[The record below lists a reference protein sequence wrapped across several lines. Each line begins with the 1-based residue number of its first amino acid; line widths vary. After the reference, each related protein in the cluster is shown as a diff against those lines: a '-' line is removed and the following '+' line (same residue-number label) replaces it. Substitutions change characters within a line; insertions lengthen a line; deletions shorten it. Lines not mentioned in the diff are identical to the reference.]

1 MDLPPDE
8 PVTTEPTGVDPSGS
22 GPARP
27 FAPQSTL
34 ALDHVPPINVEVGS
48 GASGLPAVKREPGPL
63 EAGGLRIVIIA
74 WCFWLL
80 GSWGFSWLAD
90 TGLPRVRWMLL
101 SGVLG
106 MMVVWPA
113 LRLSQ
118 PAHPREPG
126 RGAAQSFLDW
136 LAMIVVFQAV
146 IWSLHLIAGWTME
159 RGYWLD
165 AAIVS
170 WTLLSAL
177 IVAWGRMSAQPWVR
191 TAAMALVLGVV
202 LAEPVLGV
210 TGVYRDPVGMRVSP
224 LGTLWALTTLPDRA
238 PLGAW
243 QERIVVVG
251 LAAAAG
257 WGVLAALGWLRR
269 DRRKTDLL
277 LEDDP
282 YGQAVEVID
291 VAAGQRE
298 RSASARMAHPP
309 DPANRGEDD
318 TNPG

>member
-8 PVTTEPTGVDPSGS
+8 PVTPAPSDDDRGDAAA
-22 GPARP
+22 PVRP

-48 GASGLPAVKREPGPL
+48 GAQGLPARRRPPGPL
-63 EAGGLRIVIIA
+63 EAGGLRVVIIA

-80 GSWGFSWLAD
+80 GSWGAAWLAD

-118 PAHPREPG
+118 AVHPREPG
-126 RGAAQSFLDW
+126 RGAFQIFLDW

-146 IWSLHLIAGWTME
+146 IWSLHLIAGWSLS

-165 AAIVS
+165 SAIVS

-177 IVAWGRMSAQPWVR
+177 IVAWGRMSESGWVR
-191 TAAMALVLGVV
+191 TGAMALCLGVV

-210 TGVYRDPVGMRVSP
+210 LGLYRDAVGMRVSP
-224 LGTLWALTTLPDRA
+224 LETLWALTNLPERA
-238 PLGAW
+238 PLGVW

-251 LAAAAG
+251 LAALLG
-257 WGVLAALGWLRR
+257 WSVLAAGGWWGRR
-269 DRRKTDLL
+269 YRKQAEVS

-282 YGQAVEVID
+282 YGQSVEVID
-291 VAAGQRE
+291 IAAGQRE
-298 RSASARMAHPP
+298 RPASATMNPPP
-309 DPANRGEDD
+309 DPRNEG
-318 TNPG
+318 

>member
-1 MDLPPDE
+1 M
-8 PVTTEPTGVDPSGS
+8 
-22 GPARP
+22 
-27 FAPQSTL
+27 
-34 ALDHVPPINVEVGS
+34 
-48 GASGLPAVKREPGPL
+48 
-63 EAGGLRIVIIA
+63 
-74 WCFWLL
+74 
-80 GSWGFSWLAD
+80 
-90 TGLPRVRWMLL
+90 
-101 SGVLG
+101 
-106 MMVVWPA
+106 
-113 LRLSQ
+113 
-118 PAHPREPG
+118 
-126 RGAAQSFLDW
+126 
-136 LAMIVVFQAV
+136 
-146 IWSLHLIAGWTME
+146 WSLHLIAGWTME

-191 TAAMALVLGVV
+191 TVAMALVLGVV
-202 LAEPVLGV
+202 LAEPLLGV

-251 LAAAAG
+251 VAAVAG
-257 WGVLAALGWLRR
+257 WGLLAALGWLRR
-269 DRRKTDLL
+269 DRRKADLL

-309 DPANRGEDD
+309 DPANRG
-318 TNPG
+318 